1 MQGLITLDFGNTH
14 ATAGIF
20 SLHPQKL
27 LKKVPLPELK
37 LFLSQLNISAH
48 NAQIV
53 LSDVKPREEEL
64 RPFLE
69 EGYLLTRVKS
79 YWRGTRFHGMAVNYA
94 NTLGEDR
101 LICAF
106 FAYKNFKTNVLV
118 IDAGTFVTMDVV
130 TAKGFEG
137 GYIVPG
143 LETYLSTYQRGENL
157 RNFTLK
163 TETDPGLPHDSESA
177 MTGSYSAFAA
187 LAQRLIREHQI
198 QKVLITG
205 GASPLWEKLLSEL
218 TFDGPKPVV
227 ETHPDLIHSALL
239 YWMTTQ
245 IETL

>member
-27 LKKVPLPELK
+27 IKKVPLSELK
-37 LFLSQLNISAH
+37 LYLSQLNISAH
-48 NAQIV
+48 NAQMV

-64 RPFLE
+64 QPFLE

-79 YWRGTRFHGMAVNYA
+79 YWRGQKFHGMNVNYA

-106 FAYKNFKTNVLV
+106 YAYKTFKTNVLV

-130 TAKGFEG
+130 TTKGFEG

-143 LETYLSTYQRGENL
+143 SETYLATYQRGENL
-157 RNFTLK
+157 RDFTLSPSG
-163 TETDPGLPHDSESA
+163 ETTLPHDSQSA
-177 MTGSYSAFAA
+177 MAGSYSAFAA
-187 LAQRLIREHQI
+187 LAQKLIQEHQI

-218 TFDGPKPVV
+218 SPAPVV

-245 IETL
+245 IEPL